1 MESLSRISSLLET
14 ARDLTLEAA
23 QSASAAGRISHKDG
37 KYGTPAETKNLL
49 NSRMEREVLD
59 GLRRV
64 IAVCSLNLFIKLNLS
79 RGNFTKTPL
88 SVKMMSRG
96 VDCSEFFADVV
107 KNVAAPSLEIKK
119 LVYIYLL
126 RYAESEPDLALLSI
140 NTIQKALNDQN
151 QVVRAMAIR
160 VMSGIRVPVIS
171 QIVALGIKRCVTDMS
186 AYVRK
191 SAALAIPKCYRL
203 DPTTLPQLTE
213 CMGTLLGDRSFYV
226 VGAAVMGYLEV
237 CPEKWEL
244 IHSHYRGL
252 VKMLIDMDEWGQ
264 LAVLRLLTE
273 YARSN
278 FPLKRKAKANKAS
291 RRGAKEAFY
300 SDQSEGEDT
309 DKDKVGMVA
318 VVDPDLEL
326 LLKACEPLLQSRNSA
341 VIVAVARAYRHLAP
355 PDYLPVISGPL
366 VSLVRGPV
374 DVQHMALVNIVA
386 IALQNPQP
394 FAKYPTHFLVHA
406 TDPPHIWRLKLE
418 LLTLIFQYTNA
429 HTKNLILSELEYFA
443 QGHSKDLVQEA
454 VRAIGRCAQSQT
466 KNAARCFRLLLR
478 QVESSDGTLVAESL
492 TAIRHII
499 QQNPNAHSKTVIRL
513 AKALDTASNPSAR
526 ASIIWL
532 VGEFAGMNGGNNV
545 AADTLRLLAKGFAG
559 ESEQAKLQIVL
570 LAAKVYAHHLNT
582 TQSGTMPIEGVGEA
596 VEEEEEEKHPVALL
610 FSYIML
616 LARYDLSYDLR
627 DRARLYKSI
636 LSVPSSTQLA
646 TLLLLAPKPTPQA
659 PSPSSGRED
668 FTIGSAAIVLGKEE
682 DVMGYKPLSEWVT
695 VSRAPSPSLREPPA
709 GSGSGSG
716 NETPRSGGNMGI
728 IIKGA
733 GGRTAGASPMVGSP
747 RLGGSPN
754 VGSPR
759 WQDFREPA
767 KAQKKDEKQE
777 MDDFYAS
784 EEDGDDGEDDEETD
798 EDDDEDD
805 DDDDEDE
812 EDEEDNESGEESEDG
827 GGEGSKL
834 LGGEK

>member
-1 MESLSRISSLLET
+1 ME
-14 ARDLTLEAA
+14 
-23 QSASAAGRISHKDG
+23 
-37 KYGTPAETKNLL
+37 
-49 NSRMEREVLD
+49 
-59 GLRRV
+59 
-64 IAVCSLNLFIKLNLS
+64 
-79 RGNFTKTPL
+79 FTKAHLP
-88 SVKMMSRG
+88 VKMMSRG

-213 CMGTLLGDRSFYV
+213 YMGTLLGDRSFYV
-226 VGAAVMGYLEV
+226 VGAAAMGYLEV

-264 LAVLRLLTE
+264 LAVLRMLTE
-273 YARSN
+273 YARST
-278 FPLKRKAKANKAS
+278 FPLRRKVKTNTVDK
-291 RRGAKEAFY
+291 GDTEEAFY

-309 DKDKVGMVA
+309 GKDKVGTV
-318 VVDPDLEL
+318 VIVDPDLEL
-326 LLKACEPLLQSRNSA
+326 LLKGCEPLLQSRNSA
-341 VIVAVARAYRHLAP
+341 VIVAVARVYRHLAP
-355 PDYLPVISGPL
+355 PDYLPVIAGPL

-386 IALQNPQP
+386 IALQSPQP
-394 FAKYPTHFLVHA
+394 FARYSTHFLVHA

-418 LLTLIFQYTNA
+418 LLTLIFQYTNT

-532 VGEFAGMNGGNNV
+532 VGEFAGMNSGNNV
-545 AADTLRLLAKGFAG
+545 AADTLRLLAKGFTG

-570 LAAKVYAHHLNT
+570 LAAKVYAHHLNA
-582 TQSGTMPIEGVGEA
+582 TQSGTVPTKRA
-596 VEEEEEEKHPVALL
+596 EEEEDGEEDKHPVALL

-682 DVMGYKPLSEWVT
+682 DVMGYKPLPEWVT
-695 VSRAPSPSLREPPA
+695 ISRAPSPSLREPPA
-709 GSGSGSG
+709 GSGPGSG
-716 NETPRSGGNMGI
+716 NETPRSGGSMGI

-733 GGRTAGASPMVGSP
+733 GGRNAGVSPMVGSP
-747 RLGGSPN
+747 RLGGYPN
-754 VGSPR
+754 VGSPK
-759 WQDFREPA
+759 WQDVREPA

-777 MDDFYAS
+777 LDDFYAS
-784 EEDGDDGEDDEETD
+784 EEDGDDDDDDDDEETD
-798 EDDDEDD
+798 EDEDD
-805 DDDDEDE
+805 DDEEDEDE
-812 EDEEDNESGEESEDG
+812 EDEESEEESEEE